1 MSQNRTV
8 TQETLSML
16 DSNTLDNVLQYID
29 LLHTAVSEGET
40 RQLTELDEVE
50 MVNVLRDLIYTA
62 QETITEI
69 EVTRAKQQRKRLQ
82 PMLRI
87 LPKQVDKAG

>member
-8 TQETLSML
+8 NQEVHRML
-16 DSNTLDNVLQYID
+16 EQHGLDNVLSYID
-29 LLHTAVSEGET
+29 ALHSAASDGDAQ
-40 RQLTELDEVE
+40 QLTGLDEVE

-69 EVTRAKQQRKRLQ
+69 EVARAKKQRRRPQ
-82 PMLRI
+82 TRLRI
-87 LPKQVDKAG
+87 LRKVDKAG